1 MLINK
6 TKRKPAEVSLIN
18 CRPVCLTSGVQ
29 LSLSPVF
36 CHLFSVTCF
45 LALLPIGRLDR
56 QRLRGWRYC
65 PQTGLSTEK
74 GLQESGRKFDC

>member
-1 MLINK
+1 MNRRAGK
-6 TKRKPAEVSLIN
+6 YYEYVSN
-18 CRPVCLTSGVQ
+18 HPV
-29 LSLSPVF
+29 

-65 PQTGLSTEK
+65 PQTGLSLEK